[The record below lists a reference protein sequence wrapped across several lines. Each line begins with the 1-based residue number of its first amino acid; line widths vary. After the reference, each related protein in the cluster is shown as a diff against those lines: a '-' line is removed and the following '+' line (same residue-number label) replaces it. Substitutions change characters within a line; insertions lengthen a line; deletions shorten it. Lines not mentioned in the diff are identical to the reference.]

1 MVSSEKFD
9 LETIVNSGRMGRSQF
24 LIVAICA
31 LVAMIDGFD
40 TQCVAF
46 VAPEIANSWHVE
58 PSKFGPV
65 FGAGLLGGM
74 LGAMLLGLAGDR
86 FGRKPVLVVSVA
98 LFAICS
104 LITPLATSVT
114 YLAALRFVTGIGLGG
129 ALPTAISLTSEYT
142 PTRLR
147 ATVVAL
153 MFCGFPL
160 GAVIGGLAMAKLIP
174 WLGWTSAFYAGGVI
188 PLVLLPFVV
197 GCVPES
203 IRFLALKGDR
213 VAILSILDRM
223 KLEKKWNGN
232 VELAVKTSAPIF
244 SLFAKGMALGTT
256 LLWITFFFSL
266 MMSYFLLNWIPMLAR
281 QEGHSIEDAVI
292 AVAMINLGAIIGCV
306 TLGHLAGRFGQTLV
320 IGAGYGLGAFAIMA
334 IGYVGTSSVLFLVIS
349 ILAGILTVG
358 AQMCTVALCASFY
371 DTRLRATGIG
381 WTMGIGRIGAILGP
395 ILGGIL
401 IGAGFTA
408 PMFFFIAGL
417 TSLGAGASVFAMGRF
432 VLRGRSPSTQPTN
445 LQSEIDALKG
455 YSG

>member
-1 MVSSEKFD
+1 MDSSEKFD

-46 VAPEIANSWHVE
+46 VAPEIANSWQVE

-65 FGAGLLGGM
+65 FGAGLLGGT

-86 FGRKPVLVVSVA
+86 FGRKPVLVASVA

-104 LITPLATSVT
+104 LVTPLATSVT

-129 ALPTAISLTSEYT
+129 ALPTAISLTSEYA
-142 PTRLR
+142 PARLR

-160 GAVIGGLAMAKLIP
+160 GAVIGGFAMTKLIP
-174 WLGWTSAFYAGGVI
+174 LLGWTSAFYAGGAI
-188 PLVLLPFVV
+188 PLVLLPLVV

-203 IRFLALKGDR
+203 IRFLSLKGDR
-213 VAILSILDRM
+213 TAILSILDRM

-232 VELAVKTSAPIF
+232 VELAVETSAPIF

-281 QEGHSIEDAVI
+281 QEGHSVEDAVM

-306 TLGHLAGRFGQTLV
+306 TLGHLAGRFGQTRV
-320 IGAGYGLGAFAIMA
+320 IGTGYGLGAFAIMG
-334 IGYVGTSSVLFLVIS
+334 IGYVGTSSVLFLAIS

-371 DTRLRATGIG
+371 DTRLRATGVG

-395 ILGGIL
+395 VLGGVL
-401 IGAGFTA
+401 IGAGVTA
-408 PMFFFIAGL
+408 PVFFFIAGL
-417 TSLGAGASVFAMGRF
+417 TSLGAGATVFAMGRF
-432 VLRGRSPSTQPTN
+432 VLHGRSSGTQPTD
-445 LQSEIDALKG
+445 LQSEIDALEG